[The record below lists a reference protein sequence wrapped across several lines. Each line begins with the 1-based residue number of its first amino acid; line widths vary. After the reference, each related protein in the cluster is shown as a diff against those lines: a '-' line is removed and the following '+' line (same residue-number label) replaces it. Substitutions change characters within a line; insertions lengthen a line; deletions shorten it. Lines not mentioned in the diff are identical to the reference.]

1 MNYECFIEDFSI
13 HELVGIVTAWMREE
27 YKIYDTQHSHVP
39 FALLE
44 SGVFLTRLDVL
55 RVSKIRPWSTKSC
68 HRSTSRLDTPRPR
81 TSHHLFAKPK
91 SMASELRISHLPMQH
106 LVAYIP
112 SISFHDLL
120 NLSIINEIMR
130 LLAYH
135 TTAQMTQSSSI
146 PALSKASKLF

>member
-55 RVSKIRPWSTKSC
+55 RVFQNPAMKHEVLPQIDLQTGYSQ
-68 HRSTSRLDTPRPR
+68 
-81 TSHHLFAKPK
+81 TSHVPPPF
-91 SMASELRISHLPMQH
+91 R
-106 LVAYIP
+106 
-112 SISFHDLL
+112 
-120 NLSIINEIMR
+120 
-130 LLAYH
+130 
-135 TTAQMTQSSSI
+135 
-146 PALSKASKLF
+146 